1 MKQFLPICNPFHSA
15 SYLVLSGFTMSERL
29 LFRKAAHG
37 SHKMAGRRYWPGG
50 WAGLLHNR
58 NSLRL

>member
-37 SHKMAGRRYWPGG
+37 SHKMAGRRY
-50 WAGLLHNR
+50 
-58 NSLRL
+58 